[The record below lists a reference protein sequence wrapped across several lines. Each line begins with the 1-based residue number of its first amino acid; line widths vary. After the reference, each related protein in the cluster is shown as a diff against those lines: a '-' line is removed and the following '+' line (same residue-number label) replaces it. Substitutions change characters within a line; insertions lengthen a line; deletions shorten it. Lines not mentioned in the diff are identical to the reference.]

1 MNGQGISPIL
11 IGLIAFGAIVLG
23 VVSLVLLWEGV
34 RQWTRQSR
42 ISRELRKLSSER
54 RTEGAPGQSSASLL
68 REATDQG
75 PQWLQPVFLRVP
87 RLQDLQHFMAQADV
101 KWSVA
106 TYFLLTI
113 GFAAALALAILVAIG
128 GWLPSLFGAVVG
140 ALLPYVHV
148 ARRRKQRFA
157 RFEEHFPEAID
168 LLGRAIRA
176 GHAFSTGLRVVA
188 EESPSPISDEFRQ
201 VYEEQKFGLPLSE
214 SLLALSD
221 RMTILDV
228 RIFVTAV
235 LIQVESGGNLAEIL
249 DNLSRI
255 IRDRFRFRRQLRT
268 HTAHGRMTG
277 WVLASAPIV
286 AGIGMFMLNPEYMRV
301 LFIEPLGRLMLV
313 MAAGLQLVGFVAIRR
328 IMDVE
333 L

>member
-1 MNGQGISPIL
+1 MNALQTSPVVV
-11 IGLIAFGAIVLG
+11 GVIAFLAVVLA
-23 VVSLVLLWEGV
+23 VVSLVLLWEGL
-34 RQWTRQSR
+34 RQWGRQRR
-42 ISRELRKLSSER
+42 IGSELRKLSDSGR
-54 RTEGAPGQSSASLL
+54 QSSQRAGSSLL
-68 REATDQG
+68 RDVADAG
-75 PQWLQPVFLRVP
+75 PAWLEPLMLRLPHRHDMVHFL
-87 RLQDLQHFMAQADV
+87 AQAHV
-101 KWSVA
+101 KWTVG
-106 TYFLLTI
+106 TYLLLTL
-113 GFAAALALAILVAIG
+113 GFAAAFALALLVTTG
-128 GWLPSLFGAVVG
+128 GWIAPMLGAVVG
-140 ALLPYVHV
+140 ALLPYYYVS
-148 ARRRKQRFA
+148 RQRKQRFA
-157 RFEEHFPEAID
+157 RFEEFFPEAID

-188 EESPSPISDEFRQ
+188 EESTDPISTEFRQ

-221 RMTILDV
+221 RMTLLDV

-249 DNLSRI
+249 DNLSHI

-277 WVLASAPIV
+277 WVLASAPVV
-286 AGIGMFMLNPEYMRV
+286 AGVGMFMLNPEYIRV
-301 LFIEPLGRLMLV
+301 LFEEPLGRLMLV

-328 IMDVE
+328 IMDVD

>member
-1 MNGQGISPIL
+1 VNQIGTSPVIV
-11 IGLIAFGAIVLG
+11 GLIAFGAVVLG
-23 VVSLVLLWEGV
+23 VVSLVLVWEGV

-42 ISRELRKLSSER
+42 ITRELRKLSSDR
-54 RTEGAPGQSSASLL
+54 RGEAGRGKGAASILREGAA
-68 REATDQG
+68 QG
-75 PQWLQPVFLRVP
+75 PDWLQPLFLRLP
-87 RLQDLQHFMAQADV
+87 RMQDLQHFMAQADV

-106 TYFLLTI
+106 TYFLLTF
-113 GFAAALALAILVAIG
+113 GFAAALALAILVSFG
-128 GWLPSLFGAVVG
+128 GWLAPLLGAVVG
-140 ALLPYVHV
+140 ALLPYVFIS
-148 ARRRKQRFA
+148 RRRKQRFA

-188 EESPSPISDEFRQ
+188 EESPSPLSDEFRQ

-221 RMTILDV
+221 RMTLLDV

-249 DNLSRI
+249 DNLSHI

-301 LFIEPLGRLMLV
+301 LFTEPLGRLMLV
-313 MAAGLQLVGFVAIRR
+313 MAAGMQLIGFVAIRR
-328 IMDVE
+328 IMDVD

>member
-1 MNGQGISPIL
+1 MNRLGTSPIL
-11 IGLIAFGAIVLG
+11 VGLIAFGAVVLA
-23 VVSLVLLWEGV
+23 VVSLVLLWEGL
-34 RQWTRQSR
+34 RQWGRQAR
-42 ISRELRKLSSER
+42 ITRELRKLSSDKR
-54 RTEGAPGQSSASLL
+54 HDAGRGTQPSSIL
-68 REATDQG
+68 REVADQG
-75 PQWLQPVFLRVP
+75 PDWLQPLFLRLP
-87 RLQDLQHFMAQADV
+87 RQRDLQHFLAQADV

-113 GFAAALALAILVAIG
+113 GFAAALSLAILVTIG
-128 GWLPSLFGAVVG
+128 GWLAPLLGVVVG
-140 ALLPYVHV
+140 ALLPYSYVS
-148 ARRRKQRFA
+148 RQRKQRFD

-221 RMTILDV
+221 RMTLLDV

-249 DNLSRI
+249 DNLSKI

-277 WVLASAPIV
+277 WVLASAPFV

-301 LFIEPLGRLMLV
+301 LFTEPLGRLMLV
-313 MAAGLQLVGFVAIRR
+313 MAAGLQLIGFVAIRR
-328 IMDVE
+328 IMDVD

>member
-1 MNGQGISPIL
+1 MNQMGTSPVL
-11 IGLIAFGAIVLG
+11 VGLIAFGAVVLG
-23 VVSLVLLWEGV
+23 VVSLVLVWEGV
-34 RQWTRQSR
+34 RQWTRQAR

-54 RTEGAPGQSSASLL
+54 RGESG
-68 REATDQG
+68 RQG
-75 PQWLQPVFLRVP
+75 PASILRDATGQGPEWLQPVFLRVP
-87 RLQDLQHFMAQADV
+87 RMQDLQHFMAQADV

-106 TYFLLTI
+106 TYFFLTF
-113 GFAAALALAILVAIG
+113 GFAAALAIAILVSFG
-128 GWLPSLFGAVVG
+128 GWLAPLLGAVVG
-140 ALLPYVHV
+140 ALLPYAFVSRK
-148 ARRRKQRFA
+148 RRERFE

-221 RMTILDV
+221 RVALLDV

-277 WVLASAPIV
+277 WVLASAPVV

-313 MAAGLQLVGFVAIRR
+313 MAAGFQLIGFVAIRR
-328 IMDVE
+328 IMDVD

>member
-1 MNGQGISPIL
+1 MNQLGTSPIL

-23 VVSLVLLWEGV
+23 VVSLVLLWEGA
-34 RQWTRQSR
+34 RQWARQAR

-54 RTEGAPGQSSASLL
+54 RTETGRGGSATSIL
-68 REATDQG
+68 REASGQG
-75 PQWLQPVFLRVP
+75 PEWLQPVFLHVP
-87 RLQDLQHFMAQADV
+87 RMQDLQHFLSQADV

-106 TYFLLTI
+106 TYFLLTF
-113 GFAAALALAILVAIG
+113 GFAAALALAILVAFG
-128 GWLPSLFGAVVG
+128 GWLAPLLGAVVG

-148 ARRRKQRFA
+148 SRRRKQRFA

-221 RMTILDV
+221 RMTLLDV

-249 DNLSRI
+249 DNLSKI

-286 AGIGMFMLNPEYMRV
+286 AGLGMFMLNPEYMRV
-301 LFIEPLGRLMLV
+301 LFVEPLGRLMLV
-313 MAAGLQLVGFVAIRR
+313 MAAGLQLIGFVAIRR